1 LGGSYS
7 ANQEQMLRELK
18 NLNSNNDENC
28 NINLMSPNFPK
39 PLKTNKRKSFKG
51 ASLIEEKPV
60 KKLNFALLNDE

>member
-1 LGGSYS
+1 
-7 ANQEQMLRELK
+7 
-18 NLNSNNDENC
+18 
-28 NINLMSPNFPK
+28 MSPKCPK